1 MTKERIEKAI
11 KVIKYAIQHNISV
24 KEASIKNGYAG
35 TYVKNIKAVLLE
47 KYEANIIEDE
57 LFSLF
62 MDTYK
67 EYEEKYHKNENN
79 HNENNVIVGKKPE
92 DLSNQPVKNQLKHT
106 VEGDTANIEYTSHSD
121 NQNND
126 SSEDEEYFNDS
137 YRGAN
142 YPFNHIKT
150 LDELLTTCEVD
161 LEIWRVKDY
170 LVNKWDVTSWKRSFP
185 ETIENFQVKA
195 RLERIP
201 ELHKAKVAAKIFQE
215 MTENYT
221 PPKLGSL
228 PTLTSRTAPDLQDLT
243 KENNLLEV
251 SIFDLHLGKLG
262 WAGETGENFDSKIAS
277 KRFMYAI
284 KTLIY
289 RAKGFNLSKVLFL
302 VGQDF
307 FNSDNKENT
316 TSNGTPQDEDLR
328 WQKTFN
334 VGCRLL
340 VDGITLLKELGVPVE
355 VLVVPGNHDFE
366 RSFYVG
372 KFLEGWFNND
382 YQVVV
387 NNGASPRKYFV
398 HGEVLLGFTHG
409 RDEKQDSLPL
419 LMASDKESKP
429 HWSNTTYHEWH
440 LGHVHR
446 KRNFKYTVLDKNKI
460 IDEDLGVTVR
470 YLSSLTGTEEWHH
483 KKGFV
488 GQIKAAEAFVWND
501 KSGLIAHL
509 NSNLLEQ

>member
-1 MTKERIEKAI
+1 MTKERIEKAV

-24 KEASIKNGYAG
+24 QAASIKNGYAG

-47 KYEANIIEDE
+47 KYESNSIEDE
-57 LFSLF
+57 LFSFF
-62 MDTYK
+62 MDAYG
-67 EYEEKYHKNENN
+67 EYEKKYRGTDISVDNDK
-79 HNENNVIVGKKPE
+79 VIVGKKPE
-92 DLSNQPVKNQLKHT
+92 DLPNQPVNNQLKHT
-106 VEGDTANIEYTSHSD
+106 VEGGLANIEYSSHS
-121 NQNND
+121 NE
-126 SSEDEEYFNDS
+126 EDENIPEEEENYDDYYDNG
-137 YRGAN
+137 RN
-142 YPFNHIKT
+142 YPPNHIKSVEDL
-150 LDELLTTCEVD
+150 LDACEVD
-161 LEIWRVKDY
+161 QEIWQVKDY
-170 LVNKWDVTSWKRSFP
+170 LVNKWDVTSWRHGYAK
-185 ETIENFQVKA
+185 TVENFQVKA

-221 PPKLGSL
+221 PPKFGEL
-228 PTLTSRTAPDLQDLT
+228 PRTAPELSDLSN
-243 KENNLLEV
+243 ENNLLEI

-262 WAGETGENFDSKIAS
+262 WAGETGENFDSKIAA
-277 KRFMYAI
+277 KRFMYSI

-289 RAKGFNLSKVLFL
+289 RAMGFKLSKVLFL

-328 WQKTFN
+328 WQKTFD

-340 VDGITLLKELGVPVE
+340 VDGITLLKEIGIPIE

-372 KFLEGWFNND
+372 KFLEGWFNSD
-382 YQVVV
+382 HQVVV

-446 KRNFKYTVLDKNKI
+446 KKNFKYTVLDKNKI
-460 IDEDLGVTVR
+460 VDEDLGVTVR

-483 KKGFV
+483 KKGFI